1 MKSEDPKSLVVLTE
15 CGSNVEA
22 SILRASLES
31 RGIYCYVQG
40 ENHRSMLGTIAGN
53 YVALNL
59 MVRREDLEVA
69 RELLVEQRRDA
80 EASLAAET
88 GFSDEDEDEEDE
100 AAPAKDPRT
109 STDDLQRKRRLKVA
123 RLAAVIPGFGCGHHS
138 AGAHLRG
145 FLLGATEILGL
156 VLAFSGR
163 NGPLGASL
171 FAFARVGDFFF
182 VGSSIPASAP
192 LPRAKLR

>member
-1 MKSEDPKSLVVLTE
+1 MKSDDPKSLVVLTE

-22 SILRASLES
+22 SILRASLEA
-31 RGIYCYVQG
+31 RGIYCFVQG

-88 GFSDEDEDEEDE
+88 GFSDEDEDEG
-100 AAPAKDPRT
+100 AAAEDPRS
-109 STDDLQRKRRLKVA
+109 STADLQRKRRLKVA

-156 VLAFSGR
+156 VLAFGGR
-163 NGPLGASL
+163 NPPLGASL
-171 FAFARVGDFFF
+171 FAFARVADFFF
-182 VGSSIPASAP
+182 VGASIPASKP
-192 LPRAKLR
+192 LPRAKIR